1 MINNEINI
9 DLTPGSYIFRFGIIE
24 NVNAQTNT
32 PTKVV
37 YMVSELRLL
46 AFEYAKVK
54 LNVQMMAISERR
66 GNQKSLAVLYLLA
79 WKEQNKRL

>member
-9 DLTPGSYIFRFGIIE
+9 DLTPGSYLLRFGINK

-32 PTKVV
+32 PTKVA
-37 YMVSELRLL
+37 YMVSEFRLL
-46 AFEYAKVK
+46 AFEYAEVK

-66 GNQKSLAVLYLLA
+66 GNQKSLAVLNLPA
-79 WKEQNKRL
+79 WEEQNKSL